1 MDPAIIVAIIGVLG
15 SATVAVLNHHLANRI
30 KVQGKEIAWI
40 KTLIRLVLSDSA
52 RANLKRFAE
61 DGPFVADIQ
70 SGSGFEW
77 ELRHLLSLQLIDRV
91 HERGMRTLFA
101 HAGDQNVK
109 DHLVITERGRDYL
122 RLFEEVRP

>member
-52 RANLKRFAE
+52 RANLSLVSR
-61 DGPFVADIQ
+61 IC
-70 SGSGFEW
+70 GFDLAQEAF
-77 ELRHLLSLQLIDRV
+77 R
-91 HERGMRTLFA
+91 
-101 HAGDQNVK
+101 AGD
-109 DHLVITERGRDYL
+109 IGRFQPL
-122 RLFEEVRP
+122 HTI